1 MGSMSRCCLA
11 LGFLLS
17 ACAATGPVP
26 AQDFPFDPKPDDFR
40 PDALLDLRYLNEKVA
55 GENGFVGIDK
65 NGDFIDGAG
74 KPLRFWAVN
83 SGVERE
89 KPFNQRPLWPGGE
102 PNLAR
107 HARFLAKR
115 GVNMVRLHAHVNP
128 GPNQGLNDIDEKERD
143 WIWRT
148 VAAMKK
154 EGIYTTVS
162 PYWGV
167 QAKIGA
173 SWGIDGGT
181 DQSALGLLF
190 IDPKL
195 QAAYKTWLRKLFAE
209 TNPHTGIPLAND
221 PSLGIIQ
228 IQNEDSLLFW
238 TVNNIKGPQRA
249 RLERMFGDFLKRK
262 YPGLNGLPAKW
273 QGATNPE
280 DKLGE
285 GRYAVMNVWDL
296 TQPRTGGIAARLD
309 DQLEFLTR
317 TMYDFNAEI
326 GRFLREDLKC
336 KQVVNAGNWR
346 TADTLRLNDAE
357 RWSYTANEVDA
368 VNRYF
373 GGVHKGPNEGWAIVN
388 GDKFTSPSIVKS
400 PMEFPIAVRQTV
412 GRPMLVTESTWVF
425 PNGRAAESP
434 FLIAAYSALNGVDAF
449 YWFATGDE
457 QWSQP
462 KSANGYMPSQMKWIF
477 ATPDMLGGFPA
488 AALMYRTGLI
498 KRGAPVVVEERS
510 DADIWTRRL
519 PLIAEESGFDPN
531 RDAGD
536 VAARSPVKTA
546 VDPLAY
552 FVGPVQVKF
561 GGDAAN
567 TKVSPISSLIN
578 RDAGTVRSNTN
589 ELSLDYKQGFV
600 RLDAPAA
607 QGVAGFLG
615 AVPGHKLSALTIAS
629 KNEFGSF
636 LAVSMDGKPL
646 NESEKVLL
654 QYTGTARPTDW
665 QEASAQIALE
675 GGRTQPG
682 LEVKNYGKAP
692 WRVQTAQIEIGLLN
706 PNIKKARVLDA
717 NGNPIADV
725 PLRNVNGE
733 QRLAFPAGAL
743 YVVLTS

>member
-1 MGSMSRCCLA
+1 MSRRCLA
-11 LGFLLS
+11 LGLLLT
-17 ACAATGPVP
+17 ACQAPT
-26 AQDFPFDPKPDDFR
+26 QDFAFDPKPDDFR
-40 PDALLDLRYLNEKVA
+40 SDALLDLRYLNEKVA
-55 GENGFVGIDK
+55 GENGFVKVDAQ
-65 NGDFIDGAG
+65 GDFTDGSG

-83 SGVERE
+83 TMVGRE
-89 KPFNQRPLWPGGE
+89 VPYTQRPLWPGGE
-102 PNLAR
+102 PNLGR

-128 GPNQGLNDIDEKERD
+128 SPQQAIDDIDAKERD

-167 QAKIGA
+167 QAKIGP
-173 SWGIDGGT
+173 SWGIEGAADPN
-181 DQSALGLLF
+181 ALALLF

-195 QAAYKTWLRKLFAE
+195 KAAYKTWLRKLLAE
-209 TNPHTGIPLAND
+209 RNPHTGISLAND
-221 PSLGIIQ
+221 PALGIIQ

-238 TVNNIKGPQRA
+238 TVNSLKGQHRA
-249 RLERMFGDFLKRK
+249 RLERMFGEFLKKK
-262 YPGLNGLPAKW
+262 YPGLSGLPAPW
-273 QGATNPE
+273 QGSATPE
-280 DKLGE
+280 DKLAE
-285 GRYAVMNVWDL
+285 GRYGVQNIWEL
-296 TQPRTGGIAARLD
+296 TQVRTGGTAARLD
-309 DQLEFLTR
+309 DQLEFLSR

-326 GRFLREDLKC
+326 GKFLRDDLKC

-388 GDKFTSPSIVKS
+388 GDKFTSPSVVKS
-400 PMEFPIAVRQTV
+400 PMEFPLAVRQAV
-412 GRPMLVTESTWVF
+412 GRPMMVTESTWVF

-434 FLIAAYSALNGVDAF
+434 FLVAAYSALTGVDAYF
-449 YWFATGDE
+449 WFATGDE
-457 QWSQP
+457 GWSAP

-477 ATPDMLGGFPA
+477 ATPDMMGGFPA
-488 AALMYRTGLI
+488 AALLYRTALV
-498 KRGAPVVVEERS
+498 KRGAPVVIEERS
-510 DADIWTRRL
+510 NTDLWTRRL

-536 VAARSPVKTA
+536 VAPRSPVKTA
-546 VDPLAY
+546 VDPLA
-552 FVGPVQVKF
+552 FFIGPVQVKF

-567 TKVSPISSLIN
+567 TKVAPMAGLIN
-578 RDAGTVRSNTN
+578 RDAGTVKSNTN
-589 ELSLDYKQGFV
+589 ELTLDYKQGFV

-607 QGVAGFLG
+607 QGVSGFLG
-615 AVPGHKLSALTIAS
+615 AVPGHKLSALTIMS

-646 NESEKVLL
+646 NQSSKVLL
-654 QYTGTARPTDW
+654 QYTGSARPTDW
-665 QEASAQIALE
+665 QEAPVQIALD

-682 LEVKNYGKAP
+682 QEVKNYGKAP
-692 WRVQTAQIEIGLLN
+692 WRVKAAQIEVGLLN
-706 PNIKKARVLDA
+706 PNIKKAQALDA
-717 NGNPIADV
+717 NGNAISDL
-725 PLRNVNGE
+725 PLRNVSGE
-733 QRLAFPAGAL
+733 QRLTFPANAL
-743 YVVLTS
+743 YVILS